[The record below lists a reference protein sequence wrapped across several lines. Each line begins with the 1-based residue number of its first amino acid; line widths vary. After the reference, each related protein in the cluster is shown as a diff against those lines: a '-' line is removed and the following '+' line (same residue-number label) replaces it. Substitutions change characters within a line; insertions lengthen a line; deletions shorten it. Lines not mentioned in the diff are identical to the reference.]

1 MPTYVVTTSA
11 GRLSSQQKSDLA
23 ASITRIHCSATG
35 APAYFAQVL
44 FNDVP
49 EGNYFIAGKPLVG
62 DIVFVHGEIRA
73 GRNLDTKQRIILDI
87 LEDTARIAQME
98 KSNIQIYI
106 ADLPAKQIA
115 EWGKILPNPDEE
127 AEWFA
132 SIPDHIKQKMRDLL
146 N

>member
-23 ASITRIHCSATG
+23 ASITRIHCLATG

-87 LEDTARIAQME
+87 LEDTARIAHIE

-106 ADLPAKQIA
+106 AHLPAKQIA

>member
-11 GRLSSQQKSDLA
+11 GRLSQQQKCDLA
-23 ASITRIHCSATG
+23 ASITRIHCTVTG

-44 FNDVP
+44 FNDVQ
-49 EGNYFIAGKPLVG
+49 EGNYFVAGKPLVG

-73 GRNLDTKQRIILDI
+73 GRDLDTKQRIILEI
-87 LEDTARIAQME
+87 LEDTARIARMD

-115 EWGKILPNPDEE
+115 EWGKILPDPDEE

-132 SIPDHIKQKMRDLL
+132 SIPDTIKQRMRDLL

>member
-23 ASITRIHCSATG
+23 ASITRIHCSTTG
-35 APAYFAQVL
+35 APAYFSQVL

-87 LEDTARIAQME
+87 LEDTARIAHIE

-127 AEWFA
+127 VEWFA